1 MLRDVTGFRELS
13 RNRDF
18 TVLWT
23 GETISQLGS
32 SVSMFVFPLLGYA
45 LTGSAT
51 LAALGEAA
59 FLLGMVTMLLP
70 AGVLADRF
78 DRRRLMLCSSAAGVL
93 VYAVLA
99 VATLG
104 GVLTIGG
111 LVAGALVTGLA
122 AGLYG
127 PAEVSAVRDIVPQ
140 EQLPTALSQNQAR
153 QHVASLL
160 GGPIGGLLYTVSR
173 ALPFVVDV
181 ASYLV
186 SCVALLFLRADLS
199 APARPGPTRVRAD
212 LREGF
217 SHVWRHPL
225 FRTLLCYGSL
235 SNLVVNAVFYVAILR
250 MVQAGIRPTSIGL
263 VETCAGLGGIL
274 GALLA
279 PRLIDRMR
287 TGLLTA
293 VVAWSWVPLVV
304 PLAFT
309 ASPLVVGPCIGL
321 GLLLNPA
328 GNAAMSSYRVAITPA
343 RLQGRIGST
352 MQFCSMC
359 TIPLAPVLGGVL
371 LHELGASTATWALM
385 VLVAGSALVPTL
397 SRTLMAVPRPAEWPK
412 ASEEEAVAASVSQ
425 LMP

>member
-1 MLRDVTGFRELS
+1 MYVAYMTGFRELS

-18 TVLWT
+18 TRLWT
-23 GETISQLGS
+23 GEAISQLGS

-59 FLLGMVTMLLP
+59 FLLGMVAMLLP

-78 DRRRLMLCSSAAGVL
+78 DRRRLMLCSSAGGVL
-93 VYAVLA
+93 TYAVLA
-99 VATLG
+99 VATFAG
-104 GVLTIGG
+104 ALTIEG

-127 PAEVSAVRDIVPQ
+127 PAELSAVRDIVAR

-160 GGPIGGLLYTVSR
+160 GGPVGGLLYTVSR
-173 ALPFVVDV
+173 GLPFLVDV
-181 ASYLV
+181 VSYLA
-186 SCVALLFLRADLS
+186 SAVALLLIRRDLS
-199 APARPGPTRVRAD
+199 APERPEPTRVRAD

-217 SHVWRHPL
+217 GHVWRHPL
-225 FRTLLCYGSL
+225 FRTLLFYGSL
-235 SNLVVNAVFYVAILR
+235 SNLVVNAVFYIAVLR

-274 GALLA
+274 GALIA
-279 PRLIDRMR
+279 PRLIDRTR

-328 GNAAMSSYRVAITPA
+328 GNAAMSSYRVAVTPS

-352 MQFCSMC
+352 MQFGSMC

-371 LHELGASTATWALM
+371 LHELGAATATWALM
-385 VLVAGSALVPTL
+385 VLVAVSALVPTL
-397 SRTLMAVPRPAEWPK
+397 SRTLMSVPRPAEWPQV
-412 ASEEEAVAASVSQ
+412 EEAEPVAA
-425 LMP
+425 

>member
-1 MLRDVTGFRELS
+1 MRIVTGFRELA

-18 TVLWT
+18 TVLWG
-23 GETISQLGS
+23 GEAVSQLGS
-32 SVSMFVFPLLGYA
+32 SVSMFVLPLLGYA

-51 LAALGEAA
+51 MAALGEAA
-59 FLLGMVTMLLP
+59 FLLGMVSMLLP

-78 DRRRLMLCSSAAGVL
+78 DRRRLMLCSSTAGVA

-99 VATLG
+99 IATVS
-104 GVLTIGG
+104 GVLTIWG
-111 LVAGALVTGLA
+111 LVAGALLTGVA

-127 PAEVSAVRDIVPQ
+127 PAELSAVRSIVPD

-153 QHVASLL
+153 QHLASLL
-160 GGPIGGLLYTVSR
+160 GGPVGGLLYTLSR
-173 ALPFVVDV
+173 AVPFVANLV
-181 ASYLV
+181 SYLA
-186 SCVALLFLRADLS
+186 SALALLMLRTDLS
-199 APARPGPTRVRAD
+199 APARPEPTRVRAD

-217 SHVWRHPL
+217 AHVWRNPL

-250 MVQAGIRPTSIGL
+250 MVTTGVSPTAIGL
-263 VETCAGLGGIL
+263 VETFAGTGGIL
-274 GALLA
+274 GALAA
-279 PRLIDRMR
+279 PWLIDRMR
-287 TGLLTA
+287 TGVLTV

-309 ASPLVVGPCIGL
+309 ASPLVVGPCVGL

-328 GNAAMSSYRVAITPA
+328 GNAATSSYRVAVTPA

-352 MQFCSMC
+352 MQFGGMV

-371 LHELGASTATWALM
+371 LHELGAMTATWVLMAL
-385 VLVAGSALVPTL
+385 VTASALIPTL
-397 SRTLMAVPRPAEWPK
+397 SRSLLSVPRPAQWPRVDV
-412 ASEEEAVAASVSQ
+412 EEPVVA
-425 LMP
+425 